1 MAEGTPTMEVRT
13 RLTAESADFVR
24 GMDRAN
30 RATQQFTQ
38 SAGALRSALNS
49 TAIVTA
55 GVTTAL
61 VAFGFKA
68 FNAAARVDE
77 LDIAINAVGKS
88 TGLGYQAIQDTAIAI
103 KKTGI
108 EMEVAQKAA
117 LKFAQNNLKLSYAA
131 GLARAAQDL
140 AVISGQNSTDTFNML
155 THAVITGRSE
165 VLKSVGIQKSA
176 GQMYA
181 DYAASIGKTAKQLT
195 YQQKQE
201 AVATGAL
208 AEAARVAGTYEA
220 AMTTPGKVLR
230 SFARLQNEIMVA
242 MGGALLDGF
251 GPAIYSA
258 YEMVKSFSRAVQESE
273 LFKTAIKAVGL
284 VIGKIAAPF
293 KNLFDMVKKYIDN
306 FLFAE
311 KTTSAFG
318 EKLTKPALRLKDF
331 ATNLEFMLPPLA
343 GLAAGLSAVGGS
355 MVLSTIPGLGK
366 FASILKPLP
375 IAMIAIALTSTQ
387 MRSAMGNLFNALKPL
402 LTPLKEIAK
411 ILSASL
417 SVAVAIVA
425 KGINTLANGIKTAT
439 TWLKEHRT
447 VLTYVSAVVG
457 GFTAFLIAAKLAMIA
472 STIATGAATFA
483 TNLQAKAQ
491 AFLNKVMAM
500 NPIFKVIMLITA
512 LVTAIVIAY
521 RANEDFAEGFRRVFN
536 FIASIVGSVISFVL
550 KVLGNLLLA
559 FASLMDTNT
568 AFGRTVANIF
578 NIVYNVI
585 YWFVTTVLKIF
596 RFFVDGFVELME
608 TSQTFRKFVGDAFNV
623 IARVISTV
631 ISAVITYIAAFIK
644 VIATLLYAL
653 GKAKDIIFNIFIY
666 LFRGIRYILSGII
679 DAIGFLIDKVGEFVS
694 NIREKVSN
702 FIGFLAKAAAKLP
715 DKLGGNEISTWLTE
729 FQVAVRGAND
739 SVKTLNEN
747 ASRKTLDDLAKG
759 AEKSVDAL
767 TETNMKVLDFIE
779 GIGNYKTGV
788 SGALSQVANTLIGF
802 AKKAVA
808 FTAQDLGSKIADGLL
823 VGAKGASVA
832 LNSILKTL
840 EPMKNFDIGATIV
853 DTLGENARKAGNF
866 LIGLAGTVTQFTQQD
881 AFAKLGDAFSN
892 MIEKLK
898 TGLGFGDVLKEEREK
913 AEAAAKGGSDV
924 DKAAEQIAAQA
935 DAMKNIREAM
945 ANGID
950 GIRNVIQ
957 DLRDAAI
964 EFAKS
969 IAETITSFAGLK
981 AIELPDGFIPKAKS
995 LIENMRMRL
1004 DKSVKFADQ
1013 IASLQAL
1020 GLDPT
1025 ALKDIIEM
1033 GPIKGSQIAAS
1044 ILAGEA
1050 DTIQQINQLNKAI
1063 QFAGASIGGYGARAV
1078 YEEPIRNAVNTLQ
1091 GIEAEALRVR
1101 NAQAGSS
1108 NVVVSQGAV
1117 QIVVDASMTK
1127 TAEEMSDVV
1136 VKEIE
1141 RVFGTLAKELAAK

>member
-24 GMDRAN
+24 GMERAN

-38 SAGALRSALNS
+38 SAGALRSVLNS

-88 TGLGYQAIQDTAIAI
+88 TGLGYQAIQDTAVAI
-103 KKTGI
+103 KGMGI

-117 LKFAQNNLKLSYAA
+117 LKFAQNNLKLEYASQ
-131 GLARAAQDL
+131 LARAAQDL

-165 VLKSVGIQKSA
+165 VLKTVGIQKSA

-181 DYAASIGKTAKQLT
+181 SFAATIGKTAKQLT
-195 YQQKQE
+195 YQEKQQ

-208 AEAARVAGTYEA
+208 AEAAKVAGTYEA

-230 SFARLQNEIMVA
+230 SFARLQNEIQVA
-242 MGGALLDGF
+242 MGGALLAGF
-251 GPAIYSA
+251 GPTIYSA
-258 YEMVKSFSRAVQESE
+258 YEMVKSFSKAVQTSE
-273 LFKTAIKAVGL
+273 YFQTAIKAVGM
-284 VIGKIAAPF
+284 VIGKISAPF
-293 KNLFDMVKKYIDN
+293 KKLFDTVKKYIDN

-331 ATNLEFMLPPLA
+331 ATNLEFLLPPLA

-366 FASILKPLP
+366 FAQILKPLP

-387 MRSAMGNLFNALKPL
+387 MRSAMGNLFNAIKPL

-411 ILSASL
+411 ILSASF

-425 KGINTLANGIKTAT
+425 KGINTLANGIKAAT

-500 NPIFKVIMLITA
+500 NPIFKVIMLLTA

-521 RANEDFAEGFRRVFN
+521 KSNEEFAEGFRRVFN

-623 IARVISTV
+623 VARVISTV

-694 NIREKVSN
+694 TIREKISN

-747 ASRKTLDDLAKG
+747 ASRKTLDDMAKG

-802 AKKAVA
+802 AKKAVS
-808 FTAQDLGSKIADGLL
+808 FTAQDLGSKVADGLL

-832 LNSILKTL
+832 LNLILKTL

-881 AFAKLGDAFSN
+881 AFAKLGDAFSD

-913 AEAAAKGGSDV
+913 AEAATKGGSDV

-1050 DTIQQINQLNKAI
+1050 NTIQQINDLNKAI

>member
-13 RLTAESADFVR
+13 RLTAESADFTR
-24 GMDRAN
+24 GMERAT

-38 SAGALRSALNS
+38 SAGALRSMLNTTS
-49 TAIVTA
+49 IVTA
-55 GVTTAL
+55 GFTTAL

-103 KKTGI
+103 KGMGI
-108 EMEVAQKAA
+108 EMEVAQKSA
-117 LKFAQNNLKLSYAA
+117 LKFAQNNLKLEYASQ
-131 GLARAAQDL
+131 LARAAQDL
-140 AVISGQNSTDTFNML
+140 AVISGQNSTDTYNML

-181 DYAASIGKTAKQLT
+181 DFAASIGKTTKQLT
-195 YQQKQE
+195 YQEKQQ

-208 AEAARVAGTYEA
+208 AEAAKVAGTYEA

-230 SFARLQNEIMVA
+230 SFARLQNEIQVA
-242 MGGALLDGF
+242 MGGALLQGF

-258 YEMVKSFSRAVQESE
+258 YKMVQSFSKAVQTSE
-273 LFKTAIKAVGL
+273 YFQTAIKAVGM
-284 VIGKIAAPF
+284 VIGKIMAPF
-293 KNLFDMVKKYIDN
+293 KKAFDAIKTWIDTM
-306 FLFAE
+306 FFAE
-311 KTTSAFG
+311 KTTGAFG
-318 EKLTKPALRLKDF
+318 DRIQKPVLRLKDF
-331 ATNLEFMLPPLA
+331 ATNLEFILPPLA
-343 GLAAGLSAVGGS
+343 GLTAGLAALGGKTFLNF
-355 MVLSTIPGLGK
+355 VPGMGG
-366 FASILKPLP
+366 FAQVLKPLP
-375 IAMIAIALTSTQ
+375 IAMLAVALTSTQ
-387 MRSAMGNLFNALKPL
+387 MRSAMGNLLSALRPL
-402 LTPLKEIAK
+402 LNPIKEIGK
-411 ILSASL
+411 ILTASL
-417 SVAVAIVA
+417 SVAVAAVA
-425 KGINTLANGIKTAT
+425 KGINYLANGIKAATA
-439 TWLKEHRT
+439 WFKEHRA
-447 VLTYVSAVVG
+447 VLTAVSAIVG
-457 GFTAFLIAAKLAMIA
+457 GFTALLIAAKIALIA

-483 TNLQAKAQ
+483 TGLLTKAQ
-491 AFLNKVMAM
+491 AFLNKVMAL
-500 NPIFKVIMLITA
+500 NPIYKIIILLTG

-521 RANEDFAEGFRRVFN
+521 RSNEEFAEGFRRVFN
-536 FIASIVGSVISFVL
+536 FIANIVGTVISFIL
-550 KVLGNLLLA
+550 RVLGNLLLA
-559 FASLMDTNT
+559 FGNLMDTNT
-568 AFGRTVANIF
+568 AFGQLVANVF
-578 NIVYNVI
+578 QFVYNAIYFVI
-585 YWFVTTVLKIF
+585 TRVLGFF
-596 RFFVDGFVELME
+596 RYFLDGFVRLME
-608 TSQTFRKFVGDAFNV
+608 TNVTFRNVVEGVFNTV
-623 IARVISTV
+623 ARIISTI
-631 ISAVITYIAAFIK
+631 ISAILGYIAALIK
-644 VIATLLYAL
+644 TIATLLYWMGNAR
-653 GKAKDIIFNIFIY
+653 DFIVKVWQTIY
-666 LFRGIRYILSGII
+666 GAIREFISGIV
-679 DAIGFLIDKVGEFVS
+679 DVIGNLIDRIGDFVQDVR
-694 NIREKVSN
+694 NKVSN
-702 FIGFLAKAAAKLP
+702 LIGFFAKAAAKLP
-715 DKLGGNEISTWLTE
+715 DALGGSEISRYLTE

-747 ASRKTLDDLAKG
+747 ANRATLDKLAKG
-759 AEKSVDAL
+759 TQSSVDAM
-767 TETNMKVLDFIE
+767 TRTNMAILDFIE
-779 GIGNYKTGV
+779 GIGNYKTGI

-802 AKKAVA
+802 AKSTVK
-808 FTAQDLGSKIADGLL
+808 FTEQNLGKQIADGL
-823 VGAKGASVA
+823 VTGAKAGVTAIDT
-832 LNSILKTL
+832 ILKAMKPL
-840 EPMKNFDIGATIV
+840 ENLEVGKFIV
-853 DTLGENARKAGNF
+853 DNVGERARQAGNF
-866 LIGLAGTVTQFTQQD
+866 LIGLAGTVTQFTQTD
-881 AFAKLGDAFSN
+881 AFNKLGDAFAN
-892 MIEKLK
+892 MVEKLK
-898 TGLGFGDVLKEEREK
+898 TGLGFGDVLEEERK
-913 AEAAAKGGSDV
+913 RAEASAGTSDPLN
-924 DKAAEQIAAQA
+924 KAAEQIAAQA

-981 AIELPDGFIPKAKS
+981 SIELPDGFIPKAKS

-1004 DKSVKFADQ
+1004 DKSVKFAEQ
-1013 IASLQAL
+1013 IASLQSL

-1063 QFAGASIGGYGARAV
+1063 QFAGSSIGGYGARAV

-1091 GIEAEALRVR
+1091 NIEAEALRVR
-1101 NAQAGSS
+1101 NAEAGSS

>member
-13 RLTAESADFVR
+13 RLTAESADFTR
-24 GMDRAN
+24 GMEKAT

-38 SAGALRSALNS
+38 SAGALRSMLNT

-55 GVTTAL
+55 GFTTAV

-88 TGLGYQAIQDTAIAI
+88 TGLGYQAIQDTAVAI
-103 KKTGI
+103 KGMGI
-108 EMEVAQKAA
+108 EMDVAQKAA
-117 LKFAQNNLKLSYAA
+117 LKFAQNNLKLEYASQ
-131 GLARAAQDL
+131 LARAAQDL

-176 GQMYA
+176 DQMYA
-181 DYAASIGKTAKQLT
+181 DFAASIGKTTKQLT
-195 YQQKQE
+195 YQEKQQ

-208 AEAARVAGTYEA
+208 AEAAKVAGTYEA

-258 YEMVKSFSRAVQESE
+258 YKMVQSFSKAVQTSE
-273 LFKTAIKAVGL
+273 YFQSAIKAVGM
-284 VIGKIAAPF
+284 VIGKIMAPF
-293 KNLFDMVKKYIDN
+293 KKLFDTLKGYIDGMV
-306 FLFAE
+306 FAE

-318 EKLTKPALRLKDF
+318 DKLTKPAIRLQDF
-331 ATNLEFMLPPLA
+331 ASNLEWILPPLA
-343 GLAAGLSAVGGS
+343 GLTAGLAALGGKTFLNF
-355 MVLSTIPGLGK
+355 VPGMGG
-366 FASILKPLP
+366 FAKVLKPLP
-375 IAMIAIALTSTQ
+375 IAMVAVALTSTQ
-387 MRSAMGNLFNALKPL
+387 MRSAMGNLLNALKPL
-402 LTPLKEIAK
+402 LNPLKEVARIISVA
-411 ILSASL
+411 L
-417 SVAVAIVA
+417 SVAVAVLA
-425 KGINTLANGIKTAT
+425 KGITYLANGIKN
-439 TWLKEHRT
+439 
-447 VLTYVSAVVG
+447 V
-457 GFTAFLIAAKLAMIA
+457 TAFFKENQRILTIVTSVIGGLTAAYIA
-472 STIATGAATFA
+472 SSIALRAQVIVSKIATWWT
-483 TNLQAKAQ
+483 LQQSKAQ
-491 AFLNKVMAM
+491 GHLNAVMAM
-500 NPIFKVIMLITA
+500 NPIFKVILLITG
-512 LVTAIVIAY
+512 LVTAIVLAY

-550 KVLGNLLLA
+550 RVLGNLLLA

-568 AFGRTVANIF
+568 AFGRLVANIF

-623 IARVISTV
+623 VARVISTV
-631 ISAVITYIAAFIK
+631 ISAIITYIAAFIK

-679 DAIGFLIDKVGEFVS
+679 DALGFLLDKVGEFVDF
-694 NIREKVSN
+694 IREKVSN

-715 DKLGGNEISTWLTE
+715 DKLGGNEISGWLTQ
-729 FQVAVRGAND
+729 FQVAVRGASD

-747 ASRKTLDDLAKG
+747 ASRKTLDDMAKG

-802 AKKAVA
+802 AKKAVS

-823 VGAKGASVA
+823 VAAKGASVA
-832 LNSILKTL
+832 LNTILKAI
-840 EPMKNFDIGATIV
+840 EPAKNFDIGGAIV

-913 AEAAAKGGSDV
+913 AEAAAKGGSDA